1 MGRASHE
8 TDDEEYAA
16 VIEFLGLVIYATVVG
31 IGLLDMKIGLS
42 PFAMYRSVTVAGV
55 GRSAPAT
62 GRRGDG
68 TSPLRQR
75 PRDS

>member
-31 IGLLDMKIGLS
+31 IGLLDLKNGLS

-68 TSPLRQR
+68 NQPTPPAPAR
-75 PRDS
+75 